1 MAIYDCFQFFDE
13 EHILDLRLNI
23 LNEFVNF
30 FVIVESTTDHQ
41 GKPKKLNY
49 DKKKFKKFN
58 NKIIYVVVDDTVET
72 IKKPHI
78 GGESLV
84 EQHQRNSLVRGL
96 KNSNDNDL
104 IILSDVDEIP
114 DLTKL
119 NIFNKKNKYAVF
131 SQKMFNYKINLLNE
145 TENNWHGSKIC
156 LKKNLKSPQ
165 WLRNLKFK
173 KYPFWR
179 IDKIRNIQIIENGG
193 WHFSYLQ
200 DAEKISK
207 KIKSFA
213 HGEFNNANFAN
224 SQNIKNKISQ
234 GKDIFD
240 REIKYKKVEIDSTFP
255 EYIIN
260 NKEKLKDWIIQ

>member
-23 LNEFVNF
+23 LNEFVDF
-30 FVIVESTTDHQ
+30 FVMVESTTDHQ
-41 GKPKKLNY
+41 GNSKKLNF
-49 DKKKFKKFN
+49 DLKKFRKFD
-58 NKIIYVVVDDTVET
+58 NKIIYIVVDDTSQA

-84 EQHQRNSLVRGL
+84 EQHQRNSLMKGL
-96 KNSNDNDL
+96 KDCHDNDL

-114 DLTKL
+114 DLNKL
-119 NIFNKKNKYAVF
+119 NIFDKKNKYAVF
-131 SQKMFNYKINLLNE
+131 SQRMFNYKINLLNE
-145 TENNWHGSKIC
+145 TENNWHGSKMC

-179 IDKIRNIQIIENGG
+179 IDKPRNLQIIENGG
-193 WHFSYLQ
+193 WHFAYLQ
-200 DAEKISK
+200 NMENISK

-213 HGEFNNANFAN
+213 HGEFNKPNFAN
-224 SQNIKNKISQ
+224 PAIIKEKINM

-240 REIKYKKVEIDSTFP
+240 REISYKKVEIDNSFP
-255 EYIIN
+255 KYIVD
-260 NKEKLKDWIIQ
+260 NKEKLKEWII

>member
-23 LNEFVNF
+23 LNEFVDF

-41 GKPKKLNY
+41 GRPKKLNF
-49 DKKKFKKFN
+49 DAKKFEKFN
-58 NKIIYVVVDDTVET
+58 RKISYIIVDDTEET
-72 IKKPHI
+72 IKRPHV

-84 EQHQRNSLVRGL
+84 EQHQRNSIMRGL
-96 KNSNDNDL
+96 KNCHDDDL

-114 DLTKL
+114 DLNKL
-119 NIFNKKNKYAVF
+119 NLFDKKNKYAVF

-156 LKKNLKSPQ
+156 LKKNLNSPQ

-179 IDKIRNIQIIENGG
+179 IDKPRNLQIIENGG
-193 WHFSYLQ
+193 WHFAYLQ
-200 DAEKISK
+200 NIENISK

-213 HGEFNNANFAN
+213 HGEFNKPNLVNPKI
-224 SQNIKNKISQ
+224 IKEKINM

-240 REIKYKKVEIDSTFP
+240 REISYRKVEIDSSFP
-255 EYIIN
+255 KYIVD
-260 NKEKLKDWIIQ
+260 NKEKLKEWII